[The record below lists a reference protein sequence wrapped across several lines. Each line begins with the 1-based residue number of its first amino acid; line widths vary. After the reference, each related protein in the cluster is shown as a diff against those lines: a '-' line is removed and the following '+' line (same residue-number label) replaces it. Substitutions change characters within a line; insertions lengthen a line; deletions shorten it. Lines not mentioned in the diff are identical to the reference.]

1 MGYMRHAR
9 EPLSIDVRMS
19 MYTCFQWFETTTMPP
34 MLRSASTVLRP
45 TGPHASSS
53 PRCVRATLR
62 FFFACPSSFPVPAET
77 GDGAARLSSS
87 PPGVRPSP
95 TFGDPVGGGTIP
107 DDDAAVDGGAE
118 AETDTDTGTDTERS
132 LSLALRKLNPSSSSD
147 GVGSTASDELELGG
161 GYDCDGL
168 GVKSG
173 RLVDWGGMGNAAIDE
188 DVEPSRSDRAG
199 AGDWRIVEKAG
210 ECGMGVDDKESRCA
224 APLGR

>member
-1 MGYMRHAR
+1 
-9 EPLSIDVRMS
+9 
-19 MYTCFQWFETTTMPP
+19 
-34 MLRSASTVLRP
+34 
-45 TGPHASSS
+45 
-53 PRCVRATLR
+53 
-62 FFFACPSSFPVPAET
+62 
-77 GDGAARLSSS
+77 LSSS
-87 PPGVRPSP
+87 PAGVKPSP
-95 TFGDPVGGGTIP
+95 RFGEPDGGGTTP

-118 AETDTDTGTDTERS
+118 TETDTETGTDTERS

-147 GVGSTASDELELGG
+147 GVGSTTSDELELGGG

-188 DVEPSRSDRAG
+188 ELEPSRSDRAG

-224 APLGR
+224 AALGRWETLSR